1 MCLSPKKKKGTALL
15 SSILS
20 WSISISGHLKP
31 QVCVHLF
38 VFVSVYI
45 GSFFNEKSALQIAD
59 LVNSDKSRDLG
70 S

>member
-15 SSILS
+15 SSISS
-20 WSISISGHLKP
+20 WSISNSGHLKP

-38 VFVSVYI
+38 VFASVYI
-45 GSFFNEKSALQIAD
+45 GNFLNEKSALQIAD
-59 LVNSDKSRDLG
+59 LLNSDKSRDLG